1 MAQVQARKQR
11 LDPPIVAVVDD
22 DASVRAALRNLLRS
36 VGYDVRD
43 YSSPQEFL
51 AAPDLNRVNCLILD
65 VRMPVV
71 GGFDLQ
77 LELANSRIRLPII
90 FMTGHADVPMSV
102 RAMKGGAL
110 DFLPKPFREQ
120 DMLEAVAAGVKAD
133 LVRRETIVA
142 TAKHAERFAGLTSR
156 EREVMLMATAGKMN
170 KQIAFELGL
179 SEITIKIHRGKVM
192 RKMQTRTFA
201 DLVRLAEELGLHQP
215 RQCLDHK

>member
-1 MAQVQARKQR
+1 VAQVQARKLR
-11 LDPPIVAVVDD
+11 HDPPIVAVVDD
-22 DASVRAALRNLLRS
+22 DTSVRAALRNLLRS

-43 YSSPQEFL
+43 YGSPQEFL
-51 AAPDLNRVNCLILD
+51 AATDLNRVNCLILD

-77 LELANSRIRLPII
+77 LELANSRINLPII

-133 LVRRETIVA
+133 LVRRETVVE
-142 TAKHAERFAGLTSR
+142 TAEHAERFAGLTPR

-215 RQCLDHK
+215 R

>member
-43 YSSPQEFL
+43 YGSPQEFL
-51 AAPDLNRVNCLILD
+51 AGTDLNRVNCLILD

-133 LVRRETIVA
+133 LVRRETVVE
-142 TAKHAERFAGLTSR
+142 TAEHAERFAGLTPR

-201 DLVRLAEELGLHQP
+201 DLVRLADELGLHQP
-215 RQCLDHK
+215 R

>member
-11 LDPPIVAVVDD
+11 HDPPIVAVVDD
-22 DASVRAALRNLLRS
+22 DPSVRAALRNLLRS

-43 YSSPQEFL
+43 YNSPQDFL
-51 AAPDLNRVNCLILD
+51 AVADLNRVNCLILD

-77 LELANSRIRLPII
+77 LELADSHIGLPII

-110 DFLPKPFREQ
+110 DFLAKPFREQ

-133 LVRRETIVA
+133 LVRRETVVE
-142 TAKHAERFAGLTSR
+142 TAEHAERFAGLTTR

-179 SEITIKIHRGKVM
+179 SEITVKIHRGKVM

-201 DLVRLAEELGLHQP
+201 DLVRLAEDLGLHHP
-215 RQCLDHK
+215 R

>member
-1 MAQVQARKQR
+1 VQARKQR

-43 YSSPQEFL
+43 YGSPQEFL
-51 AAPDLNRVNCLILD
+51 AGADLNRVNCLILD

-77 LELANSRIRLPII
+77 LDLAASRSRLPII

-110 DFLPKPFREQ
+110 DFLSKPFREQ

-133 LVRRETIVA
+133 LVRRETVVE
-142 TAKHAERFAGLTSR
+142 TAEHAERFAGLTPR

-179 SEITIKIHRGKVM
+179 SEITVKIHRGKVM

-215 RQCLDHK
+215 R